1 MWHTLLYILGF
12 VETFFGICVHCV
24 KCLKAFQSNWKSV
37 SRIPMHFDFSIDWDL
52 REKVSK
58 NSPAAQFII
67 HLSRQKRV
75 KTMKGVRKNQQI
87 WRYFDSIWVYEFAQW
102 SDHCFEGLDKLGLN
116 NPRWVNFLTNNY
128 LCTEVVEEL
137 EREGV
142 IILFALVR
150 LSLFLSREQRTNGYV
165 NQLMFRKGS
174 HHLSP

>member
-1 MWHTLLYILGF
+1 MSTLLLIEMPLKQHAAKVVFNLEKWHKEGVRLIKSAHTYCLYLTRWVEIPKKTLIYIFSVQWKNVQLCVICSVLGWHTMWHTLLYILGF

-75 KTMKGVRKNQQI
+75 KTMKGVRKKSANLKI
-87 WRYFDSIWVYEFAQW
+87 FW
-102 SDHCFEGLDKLGLN
+102 
-116 NPRWVNFLTNNY
+116 
-128 LCTEVVEEL
+128 
-137 EREGV
+137 
-142 IILFALVR
+142 
-150 LSLFLSREQRTNGYV
+150 
-165 NQLMFRKGS
+165 
-174 HHLSP
+174 